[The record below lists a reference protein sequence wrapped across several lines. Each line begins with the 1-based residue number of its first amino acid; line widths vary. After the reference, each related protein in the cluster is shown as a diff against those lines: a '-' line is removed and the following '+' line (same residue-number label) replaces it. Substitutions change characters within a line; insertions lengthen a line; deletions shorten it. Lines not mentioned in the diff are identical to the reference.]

1 MLFRFISDLEMEKN
15 KMIKDKSCFN
25 CEYSF
30 SKLGYYC
37 FTDKNI
43 KCPYPMNEE
52 KEIKKGLERT

>member
-1 MLFRFISDLEMEKN
+1 LEMEKN